1 MNFSLSLDLL
11 LYGLMLIGLSLVV
24 HRITPDFAG
33 VTLTLLVAGGLFIVF
48 WGVLG
53 LRGFRR
59 RTWPI
64 VTLTIVAALLLVE
77 AAKAWF
83 ALKSGIGGMKPV
95 AVIFSLLLFFA
106 IGQLVNFAQSGRN
119 LRTKFRDDTDNP
131 TNGKGQR
138 QQRPPPP
145 LDE

>member
-1 MNFSLSLDLL
+1 M
-11 LYGLMLIGLSLVV
+11 
-24 HRITPDFAG
+24 
-33 VTLTLLVAGGLFIVF
+33 
-48 WGVLG
+48 
-53 LRGFRR
+53 
-59 RTWPI
+59 
-64 VTLTIVAALLLVE
+64 TLTIVAALLLVE